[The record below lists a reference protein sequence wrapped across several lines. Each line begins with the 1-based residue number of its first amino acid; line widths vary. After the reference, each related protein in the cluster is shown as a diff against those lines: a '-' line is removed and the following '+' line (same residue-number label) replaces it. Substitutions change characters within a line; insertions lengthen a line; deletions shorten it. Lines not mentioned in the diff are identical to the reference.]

1 MNTLRFAGRR
11 LACTSA
17 VLSVVVLLLAG
28 PARSASAWPCR
39 DCGPQPGFLRSPL
52 GETTPCGSQG
62 CGPRYWGPR
71 SEEPC
76 GPDPCSNCNRWQDC
90 NGVSRGPD
98 LLAPWQLP
106 PGRGFMSPAEVGY
119 VTENPCDDCN
129 KINCCLFGG
138 PSCLQKIN
146 PCHPDCILTLFPWP
160 WKRRAAGCGECQ
172 SCRNCQPALASG
184 QVPARQVAAG
194 EVAAKAAPART
205 AAAETPVKR

>member
-11 LACTSA
+11 PACTA
-17 VLSVVVLLLAG
+17 MVLLVVAVAFVG

-39 DCGPQPGFLRSPL
+39 TCGPQPGFLRSPL

-76 GPDPCSNCNRWQDC
+76 GPDPCSNCNRWHDC
-90 NGVSRGPD
+90 NGASRGPD
-98 LLAPWQLP
+98 LLVPWQLP
-106 PGRGFMSPAEVGY
+106 PGRGFMDPAEVGY
-119 VTENPCDDCN
+119 ITENPCDDCN
-129 KINCCLFGG
+129 KINGCLFGG

-172 SCRNCQPALASG
+172 SCRECQPG
-184 QVPARQVAAG
+184 VAAAS
-194 EVAAKAAPART
+194 VAAKSAPATT
-205 AAAETPVKR
+205 AAAQTPATK